1 MLAPGILTIWLKLE
15 SLASAKTPPNTCGL
29 LYEATDNFNFLLFLT
44 LLTYDSSIQ
53 QDISAILTQ
62 LNPLPTDQG
71 FPAGSKFYVFQE
83 VIDQNDGAIKVDEYY
98 DMGKYI
104 K

>member
-1 MLAPGILTIWLKLE
+1 MKLQKYSILVILNLKRFICL
-15 SLASAKTPPNTCGL
+15 
-29 LYEATDNFNFLLFLT
+29 
-44 LLTYDSSIQ
+44 
-53 QDISAILTQ
+53 QDISAILAQ

-71 FPAGSKFYVFQE
+71 FPSGSKFYVFQE

-98 DMGKYI
+98 DMGKHI